1 MSFWQY
7 QPYRSVAQKRADAAK
22 TVAKLTKAGGCS
34 PVVLD
39 GTKIS
44 TSFWGKAWCK
54 HIEGWQDNQNRLPR
68 GRRYVRS
75 GAVVDLRLA
84 AGEIT
89 AKVQGSELYKIKITV
104 TQLPSARWKAFKQLS
119 LGKVGSLLSLM
130 QGKLP
135 DELLQ
140 QLTNPEAGLFPRKQE
155 MKLHCDCP
163 DYSSLC
169 KHLAAA
175 LFGVGA
181 RLDTQPELLFTLR
194 GVDHTELLSQ
204 AAGAAAALGTTAL
217 GDSALADDDLGAI
230 FGIELATP
238 AAPTPV
244 KKAVKKAV
252 KKGVKKAAKKAPK
265 KTALKAL
272 TKQVATKPAV
282 KKTAAQPAIK
292 IPAKKVAKKVAR
304 KTAAR

>member
-7 QPYRSVAQKRADAAK
+7 APYRSVAQKRADAAK

-34 PVVLD
+34 PVVID

-68 GRRYVRS
+68 GRSYVRS

-89 AKVQGSELYKIKITV
+89 AKVQGSSLYKIKITV
-104 TQLPSARWKAFKQLS
+104 TELPSARWKSFKQLS
-119 LGKVGSLLSLM
+119 LGKVASLLGLM

-140 QLTNPEAGLFPRKQE
+140 ELTNPETGLFPRKQE

-169 KHLAAA
+169 KHLAAV
-175 LFGVGA
+175 LYGVGN
-181 RLDTQPELLFTLR
+181 RLDTQPNLLFTLR

-204 AAGAAAALGTTAL
+204 AAGAAAELGTAALGT
-217 GDSALADDDLGAI
+217 SALADDDLGAI

-238 AAPTPV
+238 ATE
-244 KKAVKKAV
+244 
-252 KKGVKKAAKKAPK
+252 
-265 KTALKAL
+265 T
-272 TKQVATKPAV
+272 PAV
-282 KKTAAQPAIK
+282 KVIK
-292 IPAKKVAKKVAR
+292 KKKKVVKKVVAKKVVAKKAATKPVATKTAKKPLPAAKKTAKKTAKKAAR
-304 KTAAR
+304 KSASR